1 MLILQEKKVIFRK
14 LFFSFLFI
22 LILSISVFGV
32 VKTIQKYAN
41 AAEVYVTGDGNY
53 ASYGVYGNGS
63 TTAQTD
69 QYKVRGSIVA
79 YCANPSKLGLNTGYY
94 TIGSAPSGYY
104 DSIRLLIYLSTV
116 GYSSHSSESIMTTL
130 FGSDKSNSTMRY
142 VLTHIAIGAMYAND
156 RSYLSSQGN
165 SQATAIINGLSSY
178 INSNGS
184 AYAESKNYSLY
195 RIADTSERQALIWIE
210 QNATPTP
217 TPTPGKVR
225 AIKESSSSTD
235 EPSFAGIEFSLY
247 TTSSCKSAIDT
258 KTISG
263 SSDRVVFDDDIEV
276 GEVYYIKE
284 TDTNDNYYLTDT
296 SCKKVTATA
305 TGTGTGSA
313 TFTNEP
319 IPQSNPG
326 KVRAIKESSSS
337 TYEPSFAGIE
347 FTLYKRSS
355 CTGTIV
361 DTKTISGSSDR
372 VVFDDDIE
380 VGEVYYIKETDT
392 NDNYYLTDTSCQKV
406 TATASGTGSSAT
418 ATFTNNPIVPGKVT
432 AVKKSSSNILTPSF
446 AGIKFSIYSS
456 SSCSGSPIATKTL
469 SGSNSSVTFDTNL
482 TEGTTYYIKE
492 SIGTNTNYYET
503 DTSCKS
509 ATATENGTES
519 SATVTFTNE
528 PIPQS
533 NPGKVRAVK
542 ESSSSTYTPSFAGI
556 KFSIYSS
563 SSCSGDPI
571 AAKTLSVNENNVI
584 FDTNLIEGTTYYVK
598 ESIGTNTEYYETD
611 TACKS
616 VTATATG
623 TESSATLTFTNNP
636 IIVVET
642 PITPG
647 KVTAKKESKS
657 TTYVPSFDG
666 IEFSLYNNSNCSGDP
681 ISTKSLSDGY
691 DSVQFDTGLEENET
705 YYIKE
710 SIGTNTNYHE
720 TETACKSVS
729 ATVSGEETFATAT
742 FVNEP
747 IGKIKV
753 NKCDVEINSDCANS
767 SLKSQGNG
775 NFNGIEFT
783 LYNNAQC
790 TELTTATGLVNP
802 QTLSNNN
809 ISIIFEKLVAG
820 QTYYVKE
827 NISNNTFYNASD
839 ASCKAVTAS
848 TSSSS
853 DINFNNTVKKTSI
866 KVNKRD
872 SETNSCTPVGNNSFD
887 GTSFQLINKSDN
899 SIYYNN
905 AIFAPNSVID
915 TKTLAS
921 NSCEVTFENLP
932 YGAYQISE
940 TPSNGYNGGAAQ
952 TVTLSS
958 PEATEITFT
967 NTAKKG
973 QIIVN
978 KIDADTNSCT
988 PYNGNFPLDGTSFTL
1003 TNKTGGL
1010 VYHDSQAVQNNDVI
1024 MTQTLSNGICQVTFE
1039 NLPYGDYEITEEPTF
1054 GYIPSTPTTQL
1065 VTISEEAKTIT
1076 KTFENR
1082 FVAQSLGTV
1091 AADGKDG
1098 DKFVEAESSSKIIDT
1113 VSYCVIPGIDFV
1125 LEGTL
1130 MDKSTG
1136 EELLI
1141 DGNPVKSSIPL
1152 NATTECGEIKM
1163 EFELDTT
1170 NLGGQDIVVF
1180 EKLYYKDTL
1189 VLEHSDINDA
1199 DQTLSVL
1206 FLRTFATNRST
1217 KKKLL
1222 PLNEEVEIVDEVNY
1236 CLKTDLEYTLEGTI
1250 MDKSTGDQL
1259 IVDDAPVEDELTFT
1273 PTECCGQVE
1282 MKFTL
1287 NTKDLAGAEL
1297 VIFENLY
1304 QDDQLVL
1311 EHNNLYNV
1319 DQTVHV
1325 ETPLPAPEP
1334 VPDLISLPNTGELSK
1349 DNDNISESFN
1359 IVLVACTA
1367 FAVGIIGY
1375 LIYRKIS
1382 RVSFSRK

>member
-1 MLILQEKKVIFRK
+1 MLVLYEKKIIFRK

-63 TTAQTD
+63 STAQTD
-69 QYKVRGSIVA
+69 QYKVRGSINA

-104 DSIRLLIYLSTV
+104 DSMRLLIYLSTV
-116 GYSSHSSESIMTTL
+116 GYSAHSSDSIMTTL
-130 FGSDKSNSTMRY
+130 FGSDKGNSTMRY

-156 RSYLSSQGN
+156 RSYLSSQGS
-165 SQATAIINGLSSY
+165 SQATAIINGLSNY

-184 AYAESKNYSLY
+184 AYIESKNYSLY

-247 TTSSCKSAIDT
+247 TRSSCTGTAIDT

-263 SSDRVVFDDDIEV
+263 SSDRVVFDEDIEA
-276 GEVYYIKE
+276 GETYYIKE
-284 TDTNDNYYLTDT
+284 TATNSNYYLTDT
-296 SCKKVTATA
+296 SCKSVTAT
-305 TGTGTGSA
+305 TTGTGSSATA

-326 KVRAIKESSSS
+326 KVRAIKQSSSS
-337 TYEPSFAGIE
+337 THTPSFSGIK
-347 FTLYKRSS
+347 FSLYTRSS
-355 CTGTIV
+355 CTGTAI

-372 VVFDDDIE
+372 VVFDEDIE
-380 VGEVYYIKETDT
+380 VGDTYYIKETAT
-392 NDNYYLTDTSCQKV
+392 NSNYYLTDTSCKSV
-406 TATASGTGSSAT
+406 TATASGTTSSAT
-418 ATFTNNPIVPGKVT
+418 ATFTNDPIIPGKVT
-432 AVKKSSSNILTPSF
+432 AVKKSSSNTYTPSF
-446 AGIKFSIYSS
+446 AGIQFSIYSS
-456 SSCSGSPIATKTL
+456 SSCSGTPIDTKTL
-469 SGSNSSVTFDTNL
+469 SGSNSSVIFNTNL

-509 ATATENGTES
+509 VTATENGTES
-519 SATVTFTNE
+519 SATVTFTNN
-528 PIPQS
+528 PII
-533 NPGKVRAVK
+533 PGKVKAIK
-542 ESSSSTYTPSFAGI
+542 QSSSSTYTPSFAGI
-556 KFSIYSS
+556 QFSVYSS
-563 SSCSGDPI
+563 SNCSGTPI
-571 AAKTLSVNENNVI
+571 STKTLSDNDTSVI
-584 FDTNLIEGTTYYVK
+584 FDTNLEA
-598 ESIGTNTEYYETD
+598 D
-611 TACKS
+611 
-616 VTATATG
+616 
-623 TESSATLTFTNNP
+623 
-636 IIVVET
+636 
-642 PITPG
+642 
-647 KVTAKKESKS
+647 
-657 TTYVPSFDG
+657 
-666 IEFSLYNNSNCSGDP
+666 
-681 ISTKSLSDGY
+681 
-691 DSVQFDTGLEENET
+691 ET

-710 SIGTNTNYHE
+710 SIGTNTNYYE
-720 TETACKSVS
+720 TDTGCKSVA
-729 ATVSGEETFATAT
+729 ATVNGTETFATAT

-753 NKCDVEINSDCANS
+753 NKCDAELSRDCTNAPSDT
-767 SLKSQGNG
+767 QGNG
-775 NFNGIEFT
+775 TFDGITFSLYSGSCEGT
-783 LYNNAQC
+783 LI
-790 TELTTATGLVNP
+790 ATH
-802 QTLSNNN
+802 TLSNGD
-809 ISIIFEKLVAG
+809 SSVTFSDLVAG

-827 NISNNTFYNASD
+827 AVANNAFYNLS
-839 ASCKAVTAS
+839 SETCKSEVADPDPHRFFLAPGG
-848 TSSSS
+848 
-853 DINFNNTVKKTSI
+853 IENYGIIYFNNTIKKTSI
-866 KVNKRD
+866 RVNKRD
-872 SETNSCTPVGNNSFD
+872 AETNSCTTVGNNSFN
-887 GTSFQLINKSDN
+887 GTTFQLINKSTN

-905 AIFAPNSVID
+905 TVFAPNSVVD
-915 TKTLAS
+915 TKTLS
-921 NSCEVTFENLP
+921 SGSCEVTFENLP
-932 YGAYQISE
+932 YGTYQISE

-958 PEATEITFT
+958 PEAAEITFT

-1010 VYHDSQAVQNNDVI
+1010 VYHAGQAIQNNDVI
-1024 MTQTLSNGICQVTFE
+1024 MTQTLSDGICQITFE
-1039 NLPYGDYEITEEPTF
+1039 NLPYGDYEITEQPSF
-1054 GYIPSTPTTQL
+1054 GYIPITPTTQL
-1065 VTISEEAKTIT
+1065 ATISEAAETIT

-1091 AADGKDG
+1091 AVDSKDD
-1098 DKFVEAESSSKIIDT
+1098 DKFVEAENIAKIVDT
-1113 VSYCVIPGIDFV
+1113 VSYCVVPGVDFV

-1130 MDKSTG
+1130 MDKNTG

-1152 NATTECGEIKM
+1152 NATTECGEIEM
-1163 EFELDTT
+1163 EFEFDSSS
-1170 NLGGQDIVVF
+1170 LGGQDIVVF
-1180 EKLYYKDTL
+1180 EKLFYQDTL
-1189 VLEHSDINDA
+1189 VLEHSDLNDT
-1199 DQTLSVL
+1199 DQTLTVL

-1217 KKKLL
+1217 KKKIL
-1222 PLNEEVEIVDEVNY
+1222 PLNQEVEIVDEVEY

-1250 MDKSTGDQL
+1250 MDKSTGDKL
-1259 IVDDAPVEDELTFT
+1259 LVDDAPVEDELTFT
-1273 PTECCGQVE
+1273 PAECCGQVE
-1282 MKFTL
+1282 MSFTL

-1304 QDDQLVL
+1304 QDEQLVL

-1325 ETPLPAPEP
+1325 ETPLPTPEP
-1334 VPDLISLPNTGELSK
+1334 VPDLIPVPNTGKINE
-1349 DNDNISESFN
+1349 NNNHISESFN
-1359 IVLVACTA
+1359 IVLVACSA

-1375 LIYRKIS
+1375 IIYRKIS
-1382 RVSFSRK
+1382 KVSFSRK